1 MSIDILCYAAASP
14 AEVENV
20 LARIVSTH
28 GDLFPHCMTH
38 PHVRSARDVHA
49 VIAAEHGLLA
59 PRSVFLI
66 SVNDKSQA
74 YRVPEL
80 AEILRKAF
88 NANAGDQRILILR
101 DNEKPI

>member
-1 MSIDILCYAAASP
+1 MSIDISCYTTATISETE
-14 AEVENV
+14 EVLERV
-20 LARIVSTH
+20 VSGH
-28 GDLFPHCMTH
+28 GDLFPHCMTR
-38 PHVRSARDVHA
+38 PHAWPAKDVDAR
-49 VIAAEHGLLA
+49 IAADYGLA
-59 PRSVFLI
+59 PRCAFLI

-88 NANAGDQRILILR
+88 NASAGDQRILILR